1 MAKKTR
7 KMRRSNAKKTVKTTK
22 KRKIIK
28 RKNTKIK
35 RKLKTFML
43 PGELLELAKS
53 IIDKKSS
60 LNSLK
65 KAMHIYD
72 INDQINYE
80 YLNKCKKINPRDFK
94 YLYTLSFENRQ
105 KIRKKF
111 KMNQKTLIQS
121 SKIILFN
128 LINFLIDIYQP
139 SSKKLEEDL
148 DEFKLKHFEKFII
161 QISEGT
167 EELKYYYFINIIL
180 KWLKNASQANKVKI
194 YLSYF
199 KNFFKVLSNL
209 DKIEEVFYI
218 IFRLNLMF
226 FNRITD
232 YSILKKVQYSINET
246 IEEKLQK
253 LQLIKDKIKE
263 NIDKI
268 KITDKT
274 VLTLKDNNFKFRP
287 VDYSFFTYSEVEDL
301 EILENIVNKTDMS
314 YNYYKINRL
323 NYFNEDDSKRHAFI
337 SIVNIILSS
346 KVIKEYYHTVDI
358 FQNYE
363 FPFEKN
369 NSKIFNYL
377 WNKVIFIDLDNET
390 WCFTNKE
397 GFGIFINRDKGK
409 NTNGLGYG
417 ANVINIVHEF
427 IKYLIKYLINSTNQ
441 IKAKSELYSD
451 EGDRLEVLIFGQIV
465 RNLTYG
471 GNHFL
476 FDINNWFLPL
486 VQFLEGFNKN
496 NTKKSASSLK
506 YELINIKKNALV
518 RALFENINYE
528 NVKDKMESQSISLRK
543 NNKFSSQEL
552 SMTGFR

>member
-7 KMRRSNAKKTVKTTK
+7 KVRNSNRKKTVKTTK
-22 KRKIIK
+22 KRQIIR

-43 PGELLELAKS
+43 PGELLEFAKS

-65 KAMHIYD
+65 KAMQIYD

-139 SSKKLEEDL
+139 NSKEIDLE
-148 DEFKLKHFEKFII
+148 EFKLKNFEKFII
-161 QISEGT
+161 QISDGT
-167 EELKYYYFINIIL
+167 EELKYYYFINIIMQ
-180 KWLKNASQANKVKI
+180 WLKNASQANKVKI

-218 IFRLNLMF
+218 IFRINLMF

-232 YSILKKVQYSINET
+232 HSILKKVQYSIDET

-253 LQLIKDKIKE
+253 LQLIKDEIKE

-274 VLTLKDNNFKFRP
+274 VLTLKDNNFKFIP

-301 EILENIVNKTDMS
+301 EILENIVNKTNMS

-323 NYFNEDDSKRHAFI
+323 NYFNEDDNKKHAFI

-346 KVIKEYYHTVDI
+346 NVIKEYYQKVDI
-358 FQNYE
+358 FQDYE

-377 WNKVIFIDLDNET
+377 WNKVIFTDLDNET
-390 WCFTNKE
+390 WCITNKE
-397 GFGIFINRDKGK
+397 GFGIFFNRDNGK
-409 NTNGLGYG
+409 YTNGLGYG
-417 ANVINIVHEF
+417 ANIINIVHEF
-427 IKYLIKYLINSTNQ
+427 IRYLIKYLLNSTNQ
-441 IKAKSELYSD
+441 IKAKSEPYSH
-451 EGDRLEVLIFGQIV
+451 EGDRFEVLLFGQIV
-465 RNLTYG
+465 KNLTYG

-486 VQFLEGFNKN
+486 VQFQKGFNKN

-506 YELINIKKNALV
+506 YELFNIKKNALV

-528 NVKDKMESQSISLRK
+528 NATDKIESQSLSIRMY
-543 NNKFSSQEL
+543 NKLSSQEL
-552 SMTGFR
+552 SMRGFR

>member
-1 MAKKTR
+1 
-7 KMRRSNAKKTVKTTK
+7 
-22 KRKIIK
+22 
-28 RKNTKIK
+28 
-35 RKLKTFML
+35 ML
-43 PGELLELAKS
+43 PGELLEFAKS

-65 KAMHIYD
+65 KAMQIYD

-94 YLYTLSFENRQ
+94 YLYTLSFQNRQ

-139 SSKKLEEDL
+139 NSKEIDLE
-148 DEFKLKHFEKFII
+148 EFKLKHFEKFII

-167 EELKYYYFINIIL
+167 EELKYYYFINIIMQ
-180 KWLKNASQANKVKI
+180 WLKNASQANKVKI

-232 YSILKKVQYSINET
+232 YSILKKVQYSIDET
-246 IEEKLQK
+246 IEEKIQK
-253 LQLIKDKIKE
+253 LQLIKDEIKE

-274 VLTLKDNNFKFRP
+274 VLTLKDNNLKFIP

-301 EILENIVNKTDMS
+301 EILENIVNKTNMS
-314 YNYYKINRL
+314 YNYYKKNRL
-323 NYFNEDDSKRHAFI
+323 NYFNEDDNKKHAFI

-346 KVIKEYYHTVDI
+346 NVIKEYYQKVDI
-358 FQNYE
+358 FQDYE

-377 WNKVIFIDLDNET
+377 WNKVIFTDLDNET
-390 WCFTNKE
+390 WCITNKE
-397 GFGIFINRDKGK
+397 GFGTFINRDNGK
-409 NTNGLGYG
+409 YTNGLGYG
-417 ANVINIVHEF
+417 ANIINIVHEF
-427 IKYLIKYLINSTNQ
+427 IRYLIKYLINSTNQ
-441 IKAKSELYSD
+441 KKAKSEPYSH
-451 EGDRLEVLIFGQIV
+451 EGDRFEVLLFGQIV
-465 RNLTYG
+465 KNLTYG

-486 VQFLEGFNKN
+486 VQFQEGFYKN

-506 YELINIKKNALV
+506 YELFNIKKNALV

-528 NVKDKMESQSISLRK
+528 NAKDKMESQSISLRK

>member
-28 RKNTKIK
+28 RKNTKIR

-94 YLYTLSFENRQ
+94 YLYTLSFQNRQ

-232 YSILKKVQYSINET
+232 YSILKKVQYSIDET

-253 LQLIKDKIKE
+253 LQLI
-263 NIDKI
+263 
-268 KITDKT
+268 
-274 VLTLKDNNFKFRP
+274 
-287 VDYSFFTYSEVEDL
+287 
-301 EILENIVNKTDMS
+301 
-314 YNYYKINRL
+314 IN
-323 NYFNEDDSKRHAFI
+323 
-337 SIVNIILSS
+337 
-346 KVIKEYYHTVDI
+346 
-358 FQNYE
+358 
-363 FPFEKN
+363 
-369 NSKIFNYL
+369 
-377 WNKVIFIDLDNET
+377 
-390 WCFTNKE
+390 
-397 GFGIFINRDKGK
+397 
-409 NTNGLGYG
+409 
-417 ANVINIVHEF
+417 
-427 IKYLIKYLINSTNQ
+427 
-441 IKAKSELYSD
+441 
-451 EGDRLEVLIFGQIV
+451 
-465 RNLTYG
+465 
-471 GNHFL
+471 
-476 FDINNWFLPL
+476 
-486 VQFLEGFNKN
+486 
-496 NTKKSASSLK
+496 
-506 YELINIKKNALV
+506 
-518 RALFENINYE
+518 
-528 NVKDKMESQSISLRK
+528 
-543 NNKFSSQEL
+543 
-552 SMTGFR
+552 

>member
-7 KMRRSNAKKTVKTTK
+7 KVRNSNRKKTVKTTK
-22 KRKIIK
+22 KRQIIR

-43 PGELLELAKS
+43 PGELLEFAKS

-65 KAMHIYD
+65 KAMQIYD

-139 SSKKLEEDL
+139 NSKEIDLE
-148 DEFKLKHFEKFII
+148 EFKLKNFEKFII
-161 QISEGT
+161 QISDGT
-167 EELKYYYFINIIL
+167 EELKYYYFINIIMQ
-180 KWLKNASQANKVKI
+180 WLKNASQANKVKI

-218 IFRLNLMF
+218 IFRINLMF

-232 YSILKKVQYSINET
+232 HSILKKVQYSIDET

-253 LQLIKDKIKE
+253 LQLIKDEIKE

-274 VLTLKDNNFKFRP
+274 VLTLKDNNFKFIP

-301 EILENIVNKTDMS
+301 EILENIVNKTNMS

-323 NYFNEDDSKRHAFI
+323 NYFNEDDNKKHAFI

-346 KVIKEYYHTVDI
+346 NVIKEYYQKVDI
-358 FQNYE
+358 FQDYE

-377 WNKVIFIDLDNET
+377 WNKVIFTDLDNET
-390 WCFTNKE
+390 WCITNKE
-397 GFGIFINRDKGK
+397 GFGIFINRDNGK
-409 NTNGLGYG
+409 YTNGLGYG
-417 ANVINIVHEF
+417 ANIINIVHEF
-427 IKYLIKYLINSTNQ
+427 IRYLIKYLLNSTNQ
-441 IKAKSELYSD
+441 IKAKSEPYSH
-451 EGDRLEVLIFGQIV
+451 EGDRFEVLLFGQIV
-465 RNLTYG
+465 KNLTYG

-486 VQFLEGFNKN
+486 VQFQKGFNKN

-506 YELINIKKNALV
+506 YELFNIKKNALV

-528 NVKDKMESQSISLRK
+528 NATDKIESQSLSIRMY
-543 NNKFSSQEL
+543 NKLSSQEL
-552 SMTGFR
+552 SMRGFR